1 MTEPG
6 ADPTHPPAPDD
17 HTDTVSAPPTEAE
30 SVEDYY
36 ARIAAAARE
45 DGRLPVAVEEMPGW
59 DIYPYELEGLR
70 LKPVRPPAD
79 EEPPRR
85 GEQAADCHCA
95 LGFDDTDERVVWTNS
110 RWRLTL
116 SRDTGLPVMLML
128 TPVAHHDLPSLPGE
142 LAAEMGQL
150 IVAISDAVEHVPT
163 VGRVQLAKYGDGG
176 AHLHLFF
183 LGRPARM
190 LQFRGS
196 PLIDWEENLPRVP
209 LEVLQANARVVAERM
224 VVHVGG
230 RAGALGRQSAGR
242 RHHDVVPGSA

>member
-6 ADPTHPPAPDD
+6 DDAAHPTAPDD
-17 HTDTVSAPPTEAE
+17 HADDHADNPGDTVSAPPTEAE

-36 ARIAAAARE
+36 ARIAAAAAD

-70 LKPVRPPAD
+70 LKPIRPPAD
-79 EEPPRR
+79 EEPQRR
-85 GEQAADCHCA
+85 GEEQADCWCA
-95 LGFDDTDERVVWTNS
+95 SAPSPDTDGTVVWTNT
-110 RWRLTL
+110 RWRLSL
-116 SRDTGLPVMLML
+116 SRDTGLPIMLVL
-128 TPVAHHDLPSLPGE
+128 QPVEHHDLPTLPGD

-150 IVAISDAVEHVPT
+150 VVAVADAVEHVPS
-163 VGRVQLAKYGDGG
+163 VGRVQLAKWGDGG
-176 AHLHLFF
+176 AHLHLVF

-230 RAGALGRQSAGR
+230 RAGDLGRSGPQG
-242 RHHDVVPGSA
+242 

>member
-1 MTEPG
+1 MSERTDAQAPPDVTDEVT
-6 ADPTHPPAPDD
+6 APPA
-17 HTDTVSAPPTEAE
+17 AAE

-36 ARIAAAARE
+36 ARIAAAAGP

-59 DIYPYELEGLR
+59 DIYPYEVDSLR
-70 LKPVRPPAD
+70 LKPVQPPAE
-79 EEPPRR
+79 EEPARR
-85 GEQAADCHCA
+85 GEQAADCWCA
-95 LGFDDTDERVVWTNS
+95 QPDAKAPESTPDADARLVWNND

-116 SRDTGLPVMLML
+116 TTDTGLPVMLVL
-128 TPVAHHDLPSLPGE
+128 TPLEHHDLPSLPAD

-150 IVAISDAVEHVPT
+150 VVAVSDGVEHVPS

-209 LEVLQANARVVAERM
+209 LDVLQANARVVAERL

-230 RAGALGRQSAGR
+230 RAGRLGR
-242 RHHDVVPGSA
+242 